1 MENDPYAALLH
12 TGNPD
17 QNPSS
22 VLISVQRLN
31 ESFQS
36 LLDNHRELKAQNDE
50 VLVRIGLEQQFT
62 LAPVVKGKQT
72 EEDEQRAGVG
82 AKGEGNEGD
91 TSERVGL
98 VGGNR

>member
-1 MENDPYAALLH
+1 
-12 TGNPD
+12 
-17 QNPSS
+17 
-22 VLISVQRLN
+22 VLTPVQRLN

-82 AKGEGNEGD
+82 AKGEGDEGD
-91 TSERVGL
+91 TNEGVGL

>member
-1 MENDPYAALLH
+1 MLTP
-12 TGNPD
+12 
-17 QNPSS
+17 
-22 VLISVQRLN
+22 VQRLN
-31 ESFQS
+31 ESFQT
-36 LLDNHRELKAQNDE
+36 LLDNHRGLKTQNDV

-91 TSERVGL
+91 TSEGIGL